1 MRTSQVAYGG
11 LKSHEASS
19 SISVNQLPQIDTDVL
34 SKIDTVVQ
42 SEHLPETE
50 ESKTI
55 EEISDANICFDK
67 YPSGY
72 EMPPQLEPKIHEE
85 L

>member
-19 SISVNQLPQIDTDVL
+19 SISVNQLPQIDTDVS
-34 SKIDTVVQ
+34 SKIDTVLP

-50 ESKTI
+50 ESETI
-55 EEISDANICFDK
+55 KEISDANIYFDK
-67 YPSGY
+67 FPSGY
-72 EMPPQLEPKIHEE
+72 EIPPQLEAEIHEE

>member
-1 MRTSQVAYGG
+1 MRTNQVAYGG
-11 LKSHEASS
+11 LKSHEVPS
-19 SISVNQLPQIDTDVL
+19 SISANQLPQIDTVL
-34 SKIDTVVQ
+34 PC
-42 SEHLPETE
+42 EHLPETE

-55 EEISDANICFDK
+55 EEIADANICFDK

-72 EMPPQLEPKIHEE
+72 EMPPQLEAEIHEE

>member
-1 MRTSQVAYGG
+1 MRTSQVPYGG
-11 LKSHEASS
+11 LKSHEAPS
-19 SISVNQLPQIDTDVL
+19 SISANQLPQTDTDVL
-34 SKIDTVVQ
+34 SKIDIFLP

-55 EEISDANICFDK
+55 EEIADANICFDK
-67 YPSGY
+67 PSGY
-72 EMPPQLEPKIHEE
+72 EMPPLLEAEIHEE

>member
-19 SISVNQLPQIDTDVL
+19 SISVNQLPQIDTDVS
-34 SKIDTVVQ
+34 SKIDTVLP

-50 ESKTI
+50 TI
-55 EEISDANICFDK
+55 KEISDANIYFDK
-67 YPSGY
+67 FPSGY
-72 EMPPQLEPKIHEE
+72 EIPPQLEAEIHEE